1 MGTEVVLGLVAA
13 MGEIRH
19 KQVGGGGGIE
29 YVEIVMPDE
38 RDWGTGSYVTVFRP
52 KPRASKEVVMSAL
65 VNLPRFQVTA
75 SINAGGLVAVL
86 LGDSQPKDRVR
97 LQLPQEMARE
107 KLHSLQIDFASWRVV
122 NALFDSQA
130 LLVHRLAL
138 V

>member
-1 MGTEVVLGLVAA
+1 

-52 KPRASKEVVMSAL
+52 KPMASKEVVMSAL

-75 SINAGGLVAVL
+75 SINPDGLVAVL

-97 LQLPQEMARE
+97 LQLPQEMSRG

-122 NALFDSQA
+122 NVLFDSQA
-130 LLVHRLAL
+130 LMVHRLAL
-138 V
+138 A